1 MSSTKGRAKQTSKR
15 NAADPMELDST
26 PTLAASSFQKSVEAI
41 AQKQTESLPWTEKY
55 RPKNLSDLISHGE
68 IISTIS
74 KLIKENKLPH
84 LLFYGPPGTG
94 KTSTILACAR
104 QLYGSSYQSMILEL
118 NASDDRGIDV
128 VRQQIKDFASS
139 RKLFSSGVKLVVLDE
154 ADAMTPAAQAAL
166 RRVIEKY
173 TSNTRFCIICNYIGK
188 ILPAIQS
195 RCTRFRFAPLHRTAV
210 RERLDYVATTES
222 LKITP
227 DGMDAVVRLG
237 GGDMRRCLNI
247 LQTTSMGF
255 DEINEKNVYLCT
267 GNPLPQDIEQILVWL
282 LNEDFHI
289 AYRNTKELKM
299 IKGLALQDI
308 LKELQ
313 GYIFRIDF
321 GNRERITLIEEMAT
335 LEQRLSIGAN
345 EAIQLGALV
354 AAFSI
359 AKDSIV
365 EQASPINGQ

>member
-1 MSSTKGRAKQTSKR
+1 
-15 NAADPMELDST
+15 L
-26 PTLAASSFQKSVEAI
+26 
-41 AQKQTESLPWTEKY
+41 KY
-55 RPKNLSDLISHGE
+55 I
-68 IISTIS
+68 
-74 KLIKENKLPH
+74 
-84 LLFYGPPGTG
+84 
-94 KTSTILACAR
+94 
-104 QLYGSSYQSMILEL
+104 
-118 NASDDRGIDV
+118 
-128 VRQQIKDFASS
+128 
-139 RKLFSSGVKLVVLDE
+139 
-154 ADAMTPAAQAAL
+154 
-166 RRVIEKY
+166 
-173 TSNTRFCIICNYIGK
+173 
-188 ILPAIQS
+188 
-195 RCTRFRFAPLHRTAV
+195 
-210 RERLDYVATTES
+210 S

-289 AYRNTKELKM
+289 AYRSTVSRSLMRNVTSFANILFLDVKELKM
-299 IKGLALQDI
+299 LKGLALQDI

-321 GNRERITLIEEMAT
+321 GDKERITLIEEMAT

-365 EQASPINGQ
+365 EQSSC